1 MMFELD
7 GQNRVFGVTT
17 LENLFISEYMP
28 SADGDY
34 VKVYLSALYH
44 IQQHDEGFS
53 LNEMSQEL
61 GLPQSRVEAALRYW
75 ERRSLISRVSDQP
88 PMYRFFHLGQH
99 MLTGQDS
106 QGGDRDYIDFSEA
119 VYALFGSKRKVRPS
133 EIATAYEWVTEL
145 DLPREVVMMLLNYCM
160 DIRGASFTFK
170 AAEKI
175 AVAMKEDN
183 VRTSEEAESYLSH
196 SKQAHEGAKAVLRR
210 FSMRRL
216 PTQDELDLYR
226 KWTGN
231 WGFTRED
238 VLTACTET
246 VKASNPS
253 FGYLNGILEGLMRR
267 GGGQSTPVEKQ
278 MDREKEYLAGAR
290 EVLQSLGTRINP
302 AAILK
307 AYEGL
312 LSIAPQDMIV
322 LAAQDVGQRQGRFED
337 IEKRLKLWQS
347 KGLDTAQAVE
357 EAVSV
362 LRRDDELLLQVY
374 EAAGQPG
381 SLTDPDREMLQEW
394 LKAGSAKDLILHAA
408 KQARSAKTKMPYIN
422 AILQSLKAQGVKTVE
437 DAARAKPPE
446 GVKPAKTVSAQR
458 YEQRDYTEE
467 ELNRGLKEI
476 LERARKYDEQ

>member
-1 MMFELD
+1 MFELD

-44 IQQHDEGFS
+44 IQLHDESFG
-53 LNEMSQEL
+53 LPEMAQEL
-61 GLPQSRVEAALRYW
+61 GLSESKVEAALRYW
-75 ERRSLISRVSDQP
+75 ERRRLISRVSDQP
-88 PMYRFFHLGQH
+88 AAYRFYHLGEH

-106 QGGDRDYIDFSEA
+106 QGGDRDYVDFSEA
-119 VYALFGSKRKVRPS
+119 IYTLFGSKRKVRPA
-133 EIATAYEWVTEL
+133 EIATAFEWVTEL

-160 DIRGASFTFK
+160 DVRGASFTFK

-175 AVAMKEDN
+175 AIAMKEDQ
-183 VRTSEEAESYLSH
+183 VHSSEEAENYLSH

-226 KWTGN
+226 KWTDA
-231 WGFTRED
+231 WRFTKED
-238 VLTACTET
+238 VLAACTET
-246 VKASNPS
+246 VKAANPS

-267 GGGQSTPVEKQ
+267 GVGQTAPLEQQ
-278 MDREKEYLAGAR
+278 MNREKERLAGAR
-290 EVLQSLGTRINP
+290 EVMQALGTRLSP
-302 AAILK
+302 TAILK

-312 LSIAPQDMIV
+312 LDIAPQDMIV

-347 KGLDTAQAVE
+347 KGLGTATAVK
-357 EAVSV
+357 EAAQN
-362 LRRDDELLLQVY
+362 LRRDDTLLLQVY

-381 SLTDPDREMLQEW
+381 SPTDPDRELLQEW
-394 LKAGSAKDLILHAA
+394 LKAGSARELILHAA

-422 AILQSLKAQGVKTVE
+422 AILQSLRVQGIKTVY
-437 DAARAKPPE
+437 DAAKAKLPE

-467 ELNRGLKEI
+467 ELNRGLQDI
-476 LERARKYDEQ
+476 LEKARKYDEQ

>member
-1 MMFELD
+1 MFELD
-7 GQNRVFGVTT
+7 GQNRIFGVTT

-44 IQQHDEGFS
+44 IQLHDESFGLS
-53 LNEMSQEL
+53 EMAQEL
-61 GLPQSRVEAALRYW
+61 GLSEERVEAALRYW
-75 ERRSLISRVSDQP
+75 ERRSLINRISDQP
-88 PMYRFFHLGQH
+88 PAYRFYHLGQH

-119 VYALFGSKRKVRPS
+119 VYALFGSKRKVRPA
-133 EIATAYEWVTEL
+133 EIATAFEWVTEL

-160 DIRGASFTFK
+160 DVRGAGFTFK

-175 AVAMKEDN
+175 AIAMKEDQ
-183 VRTSEEAESYLSH
+183 VHTSEEAENYLSH

-226 KWTGN
+226 KWTST
-231 WGFTRED
+231 WGFTKED
-238 VLTACTET
+238 VLSACTET
-246 VKASNPS
+246 VKAANPS

-267 GGGQSTPVEKQ
+267 GSGQSTTLEKQ
-278 MDREKEYLAGAR
+278 MSQEKERLAGAH
-290 EVLQSLGTRINP
+290 EVLQALGTRLSP
-302 AAILK
+302 TAILK

-312 LSIAPQDMIV
+312 LDIAPQDMIV
-322 LAAQDVGQRQGRFED
+322 MAAQDVGQRQGKFED

-347 KGLDTAQAVE
+347 KGLSSANAVLEAAQA
-357 EAVSV
+357 
-362 LRRDDELLLQVY
+362 LRRDDTLLLQVY

-381 SLTDPDREMLQEW
+381 SPTDPDREMLQEW
-394 LKAGSAKDLILHAA
+394 LKAGSARELILHAA
-408 KQARSAKTKMPYIN
+408 RQARSAKAKTPYIN
-422 AILQSLKAQGVKTVE
+422 AILQSLRAQGIKTVE

-446 GVKPAKTVSAQR
+446 GIKPAKTVSAQR
-458 YEQRDYTEE
+458 YEQREYTEE
-467 ELNRGLKEI
+467 ELNRGLKDI
-476 LERARKYDEQ
+476 LEKARKYDEQ